1 MRKLYHFIFLATAG
15 ICTTTLHAQQ
25 TNPHQSVINA
35 IWQEGT
41 TDKSLEERAHQFLDV
56 IGPRLIG
63 TREMERAHFFV
74 KNSYLSFG
82 IDARNEQWGTWRS
95 WQRGISHI
103 DMLYPRRINL
113 EGTQMAWSPSTGNK
127 ALKAKVIALPDLS
140 DSASYDQWMRKE
152 AKGKLV
158 MISQPQLSGRPDDS
172 WQANVSAER
181 YDSFKNAQR
190 VLTSNWQNRIK
201 KTGFT
206 SRTLP
211 VQLEA
216 AGAAGIIA
224 NTWSGGWGVTRVFS
238 ARTKKIPSVELGL
251 EDYNLL
257 YRYLTYGT
265 VPELQITTESSFG
278 EDVPTYNTIA
288 EMKGTEH
295 PDQYVVLSAH
305 LDSWDAGTGATDNG
319 TGVLTM
325 MEAMRI
331 LKKVYPNP
339 KRTILVGHWGG
350 EEQGLNG
357 SASFVK
363 DHPELQD
370 KISLVLNQDNGT
382 ARIAEIN
389 TQGFLNA
396 YACFDKWLNYI
407 PETFKKELAMKYP
420 GAPDNGGSDNV
431 SFVSS
436 GIPAFY
442 LSAKNWHYRDY
453 TWHTQRDTY
462 DKIVFED
469 IRHNAMLVAMLV
481 YMACEEP
488 EMMSRQQIVMPLDM
502 KTGTPKKWPSPKE
515 PTRTGP

>member
-1 MRKLYHFIFLATAG
+1 MYLSGACFFPAV
-15 ICTTTLHAQQ
+15 AQNNYQ
-25 TNPHQSVINA
+25 TIIDA
-35 IWQEGT
+35 IQKEGS
-41 TDKSLEERAHQFLDV
+41 TDKSLEQRAHRFLDM

-63 TREMERAHFFV
+63 TPEMQKAHDFV
-74 KNSYLSFG
+74 KNEYQSFG
-82 IDARNEQWGTWRS
+82 IESYNEAWGEWRS

-113 EGTQMAWSPSTGNK
+113 EGTQMAWSPATGK
-127 ALKAKVIALPDLS
+127 KPLVAEVIVLPDLP
-140 DSASYDQWMRKE
+140 DSAAYAQWLPSV
-152 AKGKLV
+152 KGKLV
-158 MISQPQLSGRPDDS
+158 MISQPQLSGRPEES
-172 WQANVSAER
+172 WQANVSEER
-181 YDSFKNAQR
+181 LDSFKRAKQ
-190 VLTSNWQNRIK
+190 VLTTQWQNRIK
-201 KTGFT
+201 KTGFDNR
-206 SRTLP
+206 SLP
-211 VQLEA
+211 VKLEA

-238 ARTKKIPSVELGL
+238 AKTTKIPSVELGL

-257 YRYLTYGT
+257 YRYLENGT
-265 VPELQITTESSFG
+265 TPKLQLYTESTFG
-278 EDVPTYNTIA
+278 DYVPTYNTMA
-288 EMKGTEH
+288 KMKGSVH
-295 PDQYVVLSAH
+295 PDEYVMLSAH

-357 SASFVK
+357 SRSFVHDHK
-363 DHPELQD
+363 DIMDH
-370 KISLVLNQDNGT
+370 ISLVLNQDNGT

-389 TQGFLNA
+389 TQGFINA

-407 PETFKKELAMKYP
+407 PEGMKKELSMRYP
-420 GAPDNGGSDNV
+420 GTPDVGGSDNV
-431 SFVSS
+431 SFVTA
-436 GIPAFY
+436 GVPAFY

-481 YMACEEP
+481 YLACEEQEP
-488 EMMSRQQIVMPLDM
+488 MSRTQIQMPLDM
-502 KTGTPKKWPSPKE
+502 KTGQPRKWPTPANGVRK
-515 PTRTGP
+515 GP

>member
-1 MRKLYHFIFLATAG
+1 MRKLYSFMFLTTG
-15 ICTTTLHAQQ
+15 ICTTAVQAQQ
-25 TNPHQSVINA
+25 NNSQQVINA
-35 IWQEGT
+35 IWQEGS
-41 TDKSLEERAHQFLDV
+41 TDRSLEQRAHEFLDK

-63 TREMERAHFFV
+63 TAEMQKAHDFV
-74 KNSYLSFG
+74 QQTYQSFG
-82 IDARNEQWGTWRS
+82 IESYNEQWGTWRS

-113 EGTQMAWSPSTGNK
+113 EGTQMAWSPSTGK
-127 ALKAKVIALPDLS
+127 KPLKAKVIALPDLA
-140 DSASYDQWMRKE
+140 DSAAYAQWMRTE

-158 MISQPQLSGRPDDS
+158 MISQPQLSGRPEES
-172 WQANVSAER
+172 WQANVSSER
-181 YDSFKNAQR
+181 LDSFKNAQR
-190 VLTSNWQNRIK
+190 TLSTNWQNRIK

-211 VQLEA
+211 AQLEA
-216 AGAAGIIA
+216 AGAVGIIA

-238 ARTKKIPSVELGL
+238 ARTQQIPSVELGL

-265 VPELQITTESSFG
+265 VPELQISAESSFG
-278 EDVPTYNTIA
+278 PEVPTYNTMA
-288 EMKGTEH
+288 KMKGTER
-295 PDQYVVLSAH
+295 PDEYVMLSAH
-305 LDSWDAGTGATDNG
+305 IDSWDAGTGATDNG

-363 DHPELQD
+363 DHKELQD

-396 YACFDKWLNYI
+396 YAYFDKWLNYI
-407 PETFKKELAMKYP
+407 PETFKKELSMRYP

-442 LSAKNWHYRDY
+442 LSSKNWHYRDY

-488 EMMSRQQIVMPLDM
+488 EMMSRQQIIMPLDM
-502 KTGTPKKWPSPKE
+502 KTSMPKKWPTPKE
-515 PTRTGP
+515 PVRKGP

>member
-1 MRKLYHFIFLATAG
+1 MKKIYG
-15 ICTTTLHAQQ
+15 IGYLLCTLFPLSSPAQ
-25 TNPHQSVINA
+25 NGPQSIIEA
-35 IWQEGT
+35 IYKEGSA
-41 TDKSLEERAHQFLDV
+41 DKSLETRAYRFLDV

-63 TREMERAHFFV
+63 TPEMQQAHDFV
-74 KNSYLSFG
+74 KNEYESFG
-82 IDARNEQWGTWRS
+82 IEAYNEPWGEWKS
-95 WQRGISHI
+95 WKRGISHI

-113 EGTQMAWSPSTGNK
+113 EGTQMAWSPATGK
-127 ALKAKVIALPDLS
+127 KPLVAEVMVLPDLA
-140 DSASYDQWMRKE
+140 DSISYAKWLPTV
-152 AKGKLV
+152 KGKLI
-158 MISQPQLSGRPDDS
+158 MISQPQISGRPEDS
-172 WQANVSAER
+172 WQANVSAAR
-181 YDSFKNAQR
+181 LDSFKKAKQL
-190 VLTSNWQNRIK
+190 VTTQWQNRIA

-206 SRTLP
+206 ARTLP
-211 VQLEA
+211 AQLEA

-224 NTWSGGWGVTRVFS
+224 NTWSGGWGVTRVF
-238 ARTKKIPSVELGL
+238 AAKTQKIPSVELGL

-257 YRYLTYGT
+257 YRYLEHGV
-265 VPELQITTESSFG
+265 VPKLQIYAESTFG
-278 EDVPTYNTIA
+278 PYVPTYNTMAKI
-288 EMKGTEH
+288 KGTVH
-295 PDQYVVLSAH
+295 PEEYVMLSAH

-357 SASFVK
+357 SRSFVHDHK
-363 DHPELQD
+363 DIADH
-370 KISLVLNQDNGT
+370 ISLVLNQDNGT

-389 TQGFLNA
+389 TQGFVNA
-396 YACFDKWLNYI
+396 YAYFDKWLNYI
-407 PETFKKELAMKYP
+407 PESIKSDLSMRYP

-431 SFVSS
+431 SFVTA

-469 IRHNAMLVAMLV
+469 IRNNAMLIAMFV

-488 EMMSRQQIVMPLDM
+488 ELMSREKIQMPLDM
-502 KTGTPKKWPSPKE
+502 KTGMPKKWPTPGNG
-515 PTRTGP
+515 TRKGP

>member
-1 MRKLYHFIFLATAG
+1 MRKLYYLLLLG
-15 ICTTTLHAQQ
+15 TTGLYTPVWAQEAPQ
-25 TNPHQSVINA
+25 DVIKA
-35 IWQEGT
+35 IWQEGSS
-41 TDKSLEERAHQFLDV
+41 DHSLEQRAHEFLDR

-63 TREMERAHFFV
+63 TAEMQKAHDFV
-74 KNSYLSFG
+74 KNQYLSFG
-82 IDARNEQWGTWRS
+82 IESYNEQWGTWRS

-113 EGTQMAWSPSTGNK
+113 EGTQMAWSPATGKNP
-127 ALKAKVIALPDLS
+127 LITEVIALPDLP
-140 DSASYDQWMRKE
+140 DSAAYAHWMRTA

-158 MISQPQLSGRPDDS
+158 MISQPQLSGRPEES

-181 YDSFKNAQR
+181 FDSFRNAKQ
-190 VLTSNWQNRIK
+190 VLATEWQNRIK
-201 KTGFT
+201 KTGFD

-211 VQLEA
+211 VKLEE

-224 NTWSGGWGVTRVFS
+224 NTWSGGWGVTRVF
-238 ARTKKIPSVELGL
+238 AAKTTKIPSVELGL

-257 YRYLTYGT
+257 YRYLQYGT
-265 VPELQITTESSFG
+265 VPKVQIEAESSFG
-278 EDVPTYNTIA
+278 PYVPTYNTIA
-288 EMKGTEH
+288 KIKGSTH
-295 PDQYVVLSAH
+295 PDEYVLLSAH

-339 KRTILVGHWGG
+339 KRTIIVGHWGG

-357 SASFVK
+357 SRAFVQDHK
-363 DHPELQD
+363 DMLD

-382 ARIAEIN
+382 ARITELN

-396 YACFDKWLNYI
+396 YAYFDKWLNYI
-407 PETFKKELAMKYP
+407 PEPFKKELSMKYP
-420 GAPDNGGSDNV
+420 GTPDVGGSDNV
-431 SFVSS
+431 SFVTS

-442 LSAKNWHYRDY
+442 LSAKNWNYRDY

-469 IRHNAMLVAMLV
+469 IRHNAMLIAMLV

-488 EMMSRQQIVMPLDM
+488 EMMSRQQIRMPLDM
-502 KTGTPKKWPSPKE
+502 KTGKPRQWPGFKE
-515 PTRTGP
+515 ATRKGP